1 MRRGRKAALSQTRL
15 NSVTMVFLITEV
27 SKVTLSLA
35 QSSSQVRGLVV
46 GGLKARNTMERWANA
61 ASRQLE
67 EKDHLLFSQAD
78 SEGCANDKSDVVI
91 HRLIVVT

>member
-1 MRRGRKAALSQTRL
+1 MRRGRKAALSQTSL
-15 NSVTMVFLITEV
+15 NSVTMVLLITVV

-35 QSSSQVRGLVV
+35 QPSSQVRGLVV

-67 EKDHLLFSQAD
+67 DKDYLLFSETD
-78 SEGCANDKSDVVI
+78 NGGYTNDKVVVLI
-91 HRLIVVT
+91 H